1 MNTTRTVRLGLPIL
15 LLAATAGLV
24 AAPAAEAQTLPTYTC
39 GYTIDLPHFGS
50 VKGRECTAS
59 AGAPL
64 TGHHWITFQMR
75 NSGSGE
81 TWVCNSVEAALVPYY
96 LDDKI
101 DPDYADFER
110 AYGRGADASVCHRLL
125 D

>member
-1 MNTTRTVRLGLPIL
+1 MSTTRLARLGLPGL
-15 LLAATAGLV
+15 LLAVTAGLV
-24 AAPAAEAQTLPTYTC
+24 TAPTAAAQVLPTYTC
-39 GYTIDLPHFGS
+39 NYTLDLPHFGS

-59 AGAPL
+59 AGAPSS
-64 TGHHWITFQMR
+64 GHHWITFQMQ

-81 TWVCNSVEAALVPYY
+81 KWVCNSVEAALVPYY
-96 LDDKI
+96 LDGKI
-101 DPDYADFER
+101 DPGYEDFER

>member
-1 MNTTRTVRLGLPIL
+1 MSTTRTVRLGLPIL

-24 AAPAAEAQTLPTYTC
+24 TAPAAEAQVLPTYTC
-39 GYTIDLPHFGS
+39 GYTIDLPHFES

-64 TGHHWITFQMR
+64 TGHHWITFLMQ

-81 TWVCNSVEAALVPYY
+81 KWVCNSVEAALVPYY

-101 DPDYADFER
+101 DPGYEDFER
-110 AYGRGADASVCHRLL
+110 AYGRGADASVCNRLL